1 MSECILGIDPGTR
14 KTGLAVLRTEDGSI
28 VERCIAATH
37 EIDAVIARLRKTWK
51 IGVVAMGSGTNS
63 ALLRELPALDGA
75 DIHVVD
81 EHETSLQA
89 RELYFAE
96 NPPTGWRRLIP
107 LGLQTPPVPVDDYAA
122 VLIARRL
129 L

>member
-14 KTGLAVLRTEDGSI
+14 KTGLAVLALEDGSI
-28 VERCIAATH
+28 LERCIAATH
-37 EIDAVIARLRKTWK
+37 EIDEVIARLRSTWG
-51 IGVVAMGSGTNS
+51 ITVVAMGSGTNS
-63 ALLRELPALDGA
+63 ALLRELPALAGA
-75 DIHVVD
+75 DIRMVD

-89 RELYFAE
+89 RELYFSE
-96 NPPTGWRRLIP
+96 HPPAGWRRLIP

>member
-37 EIDAVIARLRKTWK
+37 EIDEVIARMRKTWG
-51 IGVVAMGSGTNS
+51 IDVVAMGSGTNS
-63 ALLRELPALDGA
+63 ALLCELPALEGA
-75 DIHVVD
+75 DIRVVD

-89 RELYFAE
+89 RRLYFAE

-107 LGLQTPPVPVDDYAA
+107 LGLQTPPIPVDDYAA
-122 VLIARRL
+122 VLIARRVL
-129 L
+129 